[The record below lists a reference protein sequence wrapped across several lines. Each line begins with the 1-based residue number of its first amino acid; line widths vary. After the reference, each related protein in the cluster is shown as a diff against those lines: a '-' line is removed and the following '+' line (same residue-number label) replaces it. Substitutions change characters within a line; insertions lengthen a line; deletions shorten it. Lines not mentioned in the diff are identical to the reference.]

1 MQFVMP
7 VRSLSSSVIKWPDL
21 KAVKEAIDLWA
32 KEEIPKHPQVLRLGY
47 FGSYARGDWGVGSDL
62 DLIAI
67 VAESSEAFERRNLS
81 WSLTSLPV
89 PSDLLVYTLTEWE
102 ALEKGGGR
110 FARTLSR
117 ETVWTYTK
125 GIRRLR
131 RMTQIKRGKKKE
143 DL

>member
-1 MQFVMP
+1 MP
-7 VRSLSSSVIKWPDL
+7 VRSMNSSVIKWPDL
-21 KAVKEAIDLWA
+21 EAVREAIGIWA
-32 KEEIPKHPQVLRLGY
+32 KEEIPKHPQALRLGY

-89 PSDLLVYTLTEWE
+89 PSELLVYTLAEWE
-102 ALEKGGGR
+102 SLEEGGGR

-117 ETVWTYTK
+117 ETVW
-125 GIRRLR
+125 ICV
-131 RMTQIKRGKKKE
+131 KE
-143 DL
+143 